1 MYLKWRGVEVDNG
14 NFSIKLTPPQNFG
27 DYREIQLDTERAA
40 LYSQVAGITYMSN
53 QFKLKKYLGL
63 SEEEMR
69 ENEELWREENDI
81 DQYGDTSTEQT
92 QLRNVGLR
100 PQQDIDVSTEIA
112 EPPPTAAGE
121 EGLGDIA
128 GIGGGLDDA
137 GAGLGDAGAVP
148 S

>member
-1 MYLKWRGVEVDNG
+1 MKILDKYIIR
-14 NFSIKLTPPQNFG
+14 
-27 DYREIQLDTERAA
+27 QLNTERAA

-69 ENEELWREENDI
+69 ENEQLWREENDI
-81 DQYGDTSTEQT
+81 DQYGDVSTDQA

-112 EPPPTAAGE
+112 EPPELADDQGMGDVAGM
-121 EGLGDIA
+121 
-128 GIGGGLDDA
+128 
-137 GAGLGDAGAVP
+137 GAGLGDAGIGADLGGTGTMP

>member
-1 MYLKWRGVEVDNG
+1 
-14 NFSIKLTPPQNFG
+14 
-27 DYREIQLDTERAA
+27 
-40 LYSQVAGITYMSN
+40 MSN

-100 PQQDIDVSTEIA
+100 PQQDIDVSTEIS
-112 EPPPTAAGE
+112 EPPSVGGDAG
-121 EGLGDIA
+121 GLGDIS
-128 GIGGGLDDA
+128 GIGGGLGDA
-137 GAGLGDAGAVP
+137 DVGLGDAGTLP